1 MSDTGSADEPWDGDS
16 FSDRPD
22 LYRELK
28 RVPETSHFTLLY
40 QSRQE
45 QLDAALAFVKLGL
58 ENGERCLYVAD
69 ESSPAEIYDG
79 LDALGADVGS
89 ARTRDQLRVVLP
101 AEAGLGGEFDPHGT
115 AEMLRAGVE
124 ESHDDGFA
132 GLRVTGETG
141 WLHRNDVALDRVLE
155 HETLCEK
162 LATDCDLVALCQY
175 DRTKLSDSAV
185 IDLLQAHP
193 RVIYRHR
200 VCANPYYQPHGGVDG
215 GGEAKLN
222 ATRLLQTIYDL
233 ATANDAIRQ
242 REQRV
247 AVLNRV
253 LRHNLRNEMN
263 VIQSH
268 AELLQD
274 AVDQDSRQSV
284 ETILSTTDRLMEI
297 AEDAKRV
304 EKSVNDPERVPVDLD
319 RALTRAAERV
329 RTHYPGLE
337 ITVPDEG
344 SQWVEASD
352 ELQFAL
358 VELFQ
363 TLAAMA
369 DVGATIR
376 VDFDDE
382 RSTHA
387 RRCIRVRCQDAA
399 LPDAEIEA
407 LTQGQETQL
416 THGSGLGLW
425 LVNWIVELSGG
436 DLSFGEADAGT
447 EEVVLSFI
455 AA

>member
-1 MSDTGSADEPWDGDS
+1 MSDTGRSDELWGGDS
-16 FSDRPD
+16 FSDRPN

-69 ESSPAEIYDG
+69 ESSPAEIFEG
-79 LDALGADVGS
+79 LSALGADVES
-89 ARTRDQLRVVLP
+89 ARQRDQLRIVPLS
-101 AEAGLGGEFDPHGT
+101 ETDIGGEFDP
-115 AEMLRAGVE
+115 AELAATLGALVE
-124 ESHDDGFA
+124 ESHGDDFT
-132 GLRVTGETG
+132 GLRVTSETAG
-141 WLHRNDVALDRVLE
+141 IHRDEVERNRLVEYETFCERVIPDHDV
-155 HETLCEK
+155 
-162 LATDCDLVALCQY
+162 VALCQY
-175 DRTKLSDSAV
+175 DLTKLSDSAV
-185 IDLLQAHP
+185 VDLLQTHP
-193 RVIYRHR
+193 KLIYRHR
-200 VCANPYYQPHGGVDG
+200 VCANPYYQPHDGVDKG
-215 GGEAKLN
+215 SEAKID
-222 ATRLLQTIYDL
+222 AAHLLQTIYDL
-233 ATANDAIRQ
+233 TTANDAIRQ

-268 AELLQD
+268 AELLAD
-274 AVDQDSRQSV
+274 AVDQDARRSV
-284 ETILSTTDRLMEI
+284 ETILSTTDRLMKI

-304 EKSVNDPERVPVDLD
+304 EKSVSDPERVPIDLSA
-319 RALTRAAERV
+319 ALARAAERV
-329 RTHYPGLE
+329 RTHYPALE
-337 ITVPDEG
+337 IAVPDDG
-344 SQWVEASD
+344 RQWVEASD
-352 ELQFAL
+352 ELEFAL

-369 DVGATIR
+369 DVGATIH
-376 VDFDDE
+376 VEFDE
-382 RSTHA
+382 ECATHA
-387 RRCIRVRCQDAA
+387 GRCIRVRCQDAA

-436 DLSFGEADAGT
+436 DLSFGESDAGA